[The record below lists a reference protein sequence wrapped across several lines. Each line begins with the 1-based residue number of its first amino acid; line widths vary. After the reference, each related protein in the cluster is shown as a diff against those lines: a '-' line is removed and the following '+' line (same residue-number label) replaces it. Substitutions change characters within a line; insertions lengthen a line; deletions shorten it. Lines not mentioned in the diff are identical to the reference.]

1 MAALVPPC
9 LFPLGRTVIT
19 ANALDRLNT
28 EDVCRSISHHVVGDW
43 GDLEEHD
50 RKMND
55 EAVLELDRILSA
67 YHDREGVK
75 FYVITEADRSATT
88 VLLPEDY

>member
-1 MAALVPPC
+1 MKGTVSP
-9 LFPLGRTVIT
+9 LFELGRTVIT
-19 ANALDRLNT
+19 PNALHSLNT
-28 EDVCRSISHHVVGDW
+28 EDVCKCITRHICGDW

-55 EAVLELDRILSA
+55 EAVLDLERILSA

-75 FYVITEADRSATT
+75 FYVITEGDRSATT